1 VPNTNN
7 LEIDLVGV
15 EADTSGLV
23 PRLLL
28 RFEAEATG
36 REDFQ
41 IHGWEFAASV
51 EFEKS
56 SETRGLPS
64 PKLEPLP
71 PRSIARSGNEKV
83 FEAYI
88 ELEQNHLEAIEDLR
102 ESGGLLLRA
111 DVSLAGTGA
120 KDDEGYSYQE
130 RNEYNLQDAVWREML
145 TEFGYHDTRSFDFDL
160 GVAEAQVR
168 DSLSTAHA
176 RVERAQERHDAGDY
190 PSSIRLCRDA
200 IESLSHVE
208 HAAQKIVDDQKWELV
223 EDHMGQFKSG
233 FVGRLSHS
241 EDMTGTEPALRRDS
255 DLVLGITKSFLRF
268 IATAVEEQ

>member
-1 VPNTNN
+1 MPNTNN
-7 LEIDLVGV
+7 LEIDLVSV
-15 EADTSGLV
+15 EADATGLV

-28 RFEAEATG
+28 RFEAEASG
-36 REDFQ
+36 RNDYQ
-41 IHGWEFAASV
+41 VHGWEFAASV
-51 EFEKS
+51 EFEES
-56 SETRGLPS
+56 GETRDLPT

-71 PRSIARSGNEKV
+71 PRSISRSGNV

-88 ELEQNHLEAIEDLR
+88 EFEQSHLEEIEELR
-102 ESGGLLLRA
+102 ESGGMVLRT
-111 DVSLAGTGA
+111 DVSIAGLGGQ
-120 KDDEGYSYQE
+120 DDEGYSYQK
-130 RNEYNLQDAVWREML
+130 RNEYTIQDAIWREML
-145 TEFGYHDTRSFDFDL
+145 TEFRYHDTRSFDFDL
-160 GVAEAQVR
+160 GVTDARVR

-176 RVERAQERHDAGDY
+176 RLERAQERHDAGDY

-208 HAAQKIVDDQKWELV
+208 HAAQDVVDGQKWELI

-233 FVGRLSHS
+233 FIGRLSHS